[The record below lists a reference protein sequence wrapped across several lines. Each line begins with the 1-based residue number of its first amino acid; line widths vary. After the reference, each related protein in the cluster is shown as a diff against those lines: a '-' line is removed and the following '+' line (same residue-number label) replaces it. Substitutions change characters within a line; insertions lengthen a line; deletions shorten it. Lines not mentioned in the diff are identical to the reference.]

1 MARRRVV
8 SRTIKTTE
16 VMVKV
21 YDPSADS
28 VSDVS
33 VTLTGVTEGCSITT
47 LEKKCKEALDKQY
60 VGGVRLVVLKA
71 TVVNEETRK
80 YIMDEELFVTYAEVK
95 DSADDSA
102 DDTEE
107 SEEEE

>member
-21 YDPSADS
+21 YDPSADT

-47 LEKKCKEALDKQY
+47 LEKKCKEALYKLY

-71 TVVNEETRK
+71 TVVHEETRK
-80 YIMDEELFVTYAEVK
+80 YIMDEELFVTYAKVK
-95 DSADDSA
+95 DSE

>member
-21 YDPSADS
+21 YDPSADK

-33 VTLTGVTEGCSITT
+33 VTLTGITEGCSIAS
-47 LEKKCKEALDKQY
+47 LEKKCEESLGMQY
-60 VGGVRLVVLKA
+60 IGTRLVVLKA
-71 TVVNEETRK
+71 TVVHEETRK
-80 YIMDEELFVTYAEVK
+80 YVMPEELFVMYAEVK
-95 DSADDSA
+95 ESAEEA
-102 DDTEE
+102 EE
-107 SEEEE
+107 SEEE

>member
-8 SRTIKTTE
+8 SRAIKTTE
-16 VMVKV
+16 LMVKV

-33 VTLTGVTEGCSITT
+33 VTLTGVTEGCSYTT

-60 VGGVRLVVLKA
+60 VGAVGLVVLKA
-71 TVVNEETRK
+71 TVDHEETRK
-80 YIMDEELFVTYAEVK
+80 YIMDEELFVKYAEVK
-95 DSADDSA
+95 DSADD
-102 DDTEE
+102 
-107 SEEEE
+107 

>member
-21 YDPSADS
+21 YDPSQDK

-33 VTLTGVTEGCSITT
+33 VTLTGVTEGCSITS
-47 LEKKCKEALDKQY
+47 LEKKCEEALEMQY
-60 VGGVRLVVLKA
+60 IGVRLVVLKA
-71 TVVNEETRK
+71 TVAHEETRK
-80 YIMDEELFVTYAEVK
+80 YVMPEELFVAYAEVK
-95 DSADDSA
+95 ESAEEA
-102 DDTEE
+102 EE
-107 SEEEE
+107 SEEE

>member
-8 SRTIKTTE
+8 SRTIKTTD

-33 VTLTGVTEGCSITT
+33 VTLTGVTEACSMMT
-47 LEKKCKEALDKQY
+47 LEKKCKEALGKQY
-60 VGGVRLVVLKA
+60 VGGGRLVVLKV
-71 TVVNEETRK
+71 TVVHEETRK

>member
-28 VSDVS
+28 ISDVA

-47 LEKKCKEALDKQY
+47 LEKKCKEALVMQY
-60 VGGVRLVVLKA
+60 NGTQLVVLKA
-71 TVVNEETRK
+71 TVAHEETRK

-95 DSADDSA
+95 DSADD
-102 DDTEE
+102 TEE

>member
-21 YDPSADS
+21 YDPSAEN

-33 VTLTGVTEGCSITT
+33 VTLTGVTEGCSYMA
-47 LEKKCKEALDKQY
+47 LEKKCKEALDKKY
-60 VGGVRLVVLKA
+60 VGGTRLVVLKV
-71 TVVNEETRK
+71 TVGHEETRK
-80 YIMDEELFVTYAEVK
+80 YIMDEELFVEYAEVK
-95 DSADDSA
+95 DPAG
-102 DDTEE
+102 DTEE

>member
-21 YDPSADS
+21 YDPSADN

-33 VTLTGVTEGCSITT
+33 LTLTGVTEGCSITT
-47 LEKKCKEALDKQY
+47 LEKKCKEALDKKY
-60 VGGVRLVVLKA
+60 VGGTRLVVLKV
-71 TVVNEETRK
+71 TVDHEETRK
-80 YIMDEELFVTYAEVK
+80 YIMDEELFVEYAEVK
-95 DSADDSA
+95 DPA

>member
-21 YDPSADS
+21 YDPSADK

-33 VTLTGVTEGCSITT
+33 VTLTGLTEGCSIAT
-47 LEKKCKEALDKQY
+47 LEKKCEEALGMQY
-60 VGGVRLVVLKA
+60 IGTRLVVLKA
-71 TVVNEETRK
+71 VVVHEETRK
-80 YIMDEELFVTYAEVK
+80 YVMPEELFVMYAEVK
-95 DSADDSA
+95 ESTEEA
-102 DDTEE
+102 EE
-107 SEEEE
+107 SEEE